1 MTGRAAQLAAAVR
14 KMADAGSSIRVR
26 GIVSAAGTGR
36 IEVKGLSHAANLGDL
51 VSIATQTREELAE
64 VVHITPD
71 ATVAVT
77 FQKQSNVRLGNLATL
92 LGRPV
97 LQPHASWLG
106 RAIDPL
112 GNPLDDGGPLI
123 TGPRAMPLDR
133 DPPRAMDRNRV
144 TARLRTGVRAID
156 IFMPICAGQRLGIFA
171 GSGVGK
177 STLLAMLSGMP
188 SAQTVVLALVGER
201 GREVREFLEDVLGG
215 RRERVVAVVAT
226 GDDNP
231 AIRRIAPKAA
241 MTIAEYFRDCGES
254 VLLMIDSITR
264 FAQSQRECAL
274 AANEPPVARG
284 YPPSVFT
291 EIARLLERGGPG
303 PRGKGDI
310 TTLAT
315 VLVDGDD
322 HNDPVAD
329 AARGILDGHIVL
341 DRKIA
346 GQARWPAIDLV
357 GSLSRLAEKAWSPED
372 RGIVETARA
381 MIARYEDTRDL
392 RLIGGYQPGTD
403 PDLDRAVALVPKI
416 YDLVKQSPDERSEG
430 AGDAIERLQMLLTR

>member
-1 MTGRAAQLAAAVR
+1 MTARAAQLAEAVR
-14 KMADAGSSIRVR
+14 RMADAGPSVRVR
-26 GIVSAAGTGR
+26 GRVSSVGPGR

-51 VSIATQTREELAE
+51 VSLATETREELAE
-64 VVHITPD
+64 VVHIAAD
-71 ATVAVT
+71 AAIAVT
-77 FQKQSNVRLGNLATL
+77 FEKQSSVRLGDFATL

-112 GNPLDDGGPLI
+112 GNPLDDGGPLLK
-123 TGPRAMPLDR
+123 GPRAMLLDR

-144 TARLRTGVRAID
+144 TERLRTGVRAID

-177 STLLAMLSGMP
+177 STLLAMLSGLP
-188 SAQTVVLALVGER
+188 AAHTVVLALVGER
-201 GREVREFLEDVLGG
+201 GREVREFLEDVLGA

-357 GSLSRLAEKAWSPED
+357 GSLSRLAEKAWSPEE

-403 PDLDRAVALVPKI
+403 PDLDRAVGLVPKI
-416 YDLVKQSPDERSEG
+416 YELVKQGPDERSED
-430 AGDAIERLQMLLTR
+430 ACDAIERLQMLLTR